1 MSNDSEAPN
10 AVIRVEFHCHT
21 AVSHDAVTTE
31 SELVAACIARDIN
44 VVTITEHDVFVAR
57 AFAELN
63 AAQVNVVH
71 GCEFTCAKGSHI
83 IGLFLERHLD
93 LSGHTPATIVKG
105 IREVGGIV
113 YVPHPFKPGT
123 GYFKHYEPSQLL
135 DQVDM
140 MELYNGGFTLDP
152 NIGEIRAL
160 AAEHDIRL
168 VAGSDS
174 HAAGQVGYYVSEY
187 DSSTINDLKHIFR
200 TQDARLLID
209 VSRTKPPRELNWI
222 QRHEGYQWLIQRIPR
237 GVKRPL
243 KTMYSRSLG
252 ALGTPSSVI
261 YREIA

>member
-21 AVSHDAVTTE
+21 FASHDAVTTE
-31 SELVAACIARDIN
+31 SELVAACIARNIN

-63 AAQVNVVH
+63 AARVHVVH
-71 GCEFTCAKGSHI
+71 GCEFTCAKGSHM

-93 LSGHTPATIVKG
+93 LSGRSPAAIVKG
-105 IREVGGIV
+105 IRDAGGIV
-113 YVPHPFKPGT
+113 YMPHPFKPSS

-140 MELYNGGFTLDP
+140 IELYNGGFTLDP
-152 NIGEIRAL
+152 NIEEIRAL
-160 AAEHDIRL
+160 AAKYDIRL

-174 HAAGQVGYYVSEY
+174 HAAGQVGYYLSEY
-187 DSSTINDLKHIFR
+187 ESSTTNDLRHVFR

-243 KTMYSRSLG
+243 KAMYLRSLA
-252 ALGTPSSVI
+252 ALRTPNSVI